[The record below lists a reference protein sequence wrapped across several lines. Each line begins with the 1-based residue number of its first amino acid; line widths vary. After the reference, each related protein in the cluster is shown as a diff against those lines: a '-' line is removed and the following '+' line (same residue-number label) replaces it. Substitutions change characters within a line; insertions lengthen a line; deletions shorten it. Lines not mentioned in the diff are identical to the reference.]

1 MTSVVLHGIA
11 ASPGVALGPAYVVD
25 SDSPGPAR
33 TATHGSPADE
43 SLRWRNA
50 RAGVS
55 ESLTA
60 LADRARTT
68 VGPGEAAIFEA
79 QAMMADDPVLEEL
92 VSQAIDG
99 GASADEAIRQA
110 SQALQEQLLALED
123 AYLRQRAEDVAEV
136 ARGIER
142 ALLGKPPFGAPELP
156 EGAIVCAESLSAG
169 VLVSVDRAALGG
181 LALGNGGPTSHVA
194 ILARTLGVPTVLGL
208 GNFLQDVRNGAQVA
222 VDAEHGV
229 VYLAPTEAV
238 RARLEAAVRSHVA
251 EREELATL
259 VELPAVSTDGVH
271 IDIWAN
277 IGGLADVQPALA
289 AGAGGVGLFRTE
301 FLIAGRES
309 LPSEDEQ
316 FALYRQVLEAMGDR
330 PVIIRTFDVGG
341 DKPVPALR
349 LPVEANPFLGY
360 RAIRIGLNH
369 PDLLRTQL
377 RAIAR
382 AASGGYDA
390 RIMLPMV
397 ATLEE
402 VRLARALLDS
412 VLVDRLERPPLGI
425 MVEIPSAAL
434 IASALAPEVDFFSI
448 GTNDLTQ
455 YTLAAD
461 RTDERL
467 TGLYQPFHP
476 AVLRLIGMTA
486 AAARAAHIACG
497 VCGEMAGDPRAA
509 AVLVGLGVTE
519 LSMHAAAVGYVKR
532 ELRRTSVQSAEALAN
547 EVLSMRSSEGVL
559 ARIDA
564 FRANSA

>member
-1 MTSVVLHGIA
+1 
-11 ASPGVALGPAYVVD
+11 
-25 SDSPGPAR
+25 
-33 TATHGSPADE
+33 
-43 SLRWRNA
+43 
-50 RAGVS
+50 VS
-55 ESLTA
+55 ASLTS

-79 QAMMADDPVLEEL
+79 QAMMADDPALEEL
-92 VSQAIDG
+92 VCEAIDG
-99 GASADEAIRQA
+99 GASAEEAIRQA
-110 SQALQEQLLALED
+110 SQILQQQLLALED
-123 AYLRQRAEDVAEV
+123 AYLRQRAEDIAEV

-142 ALLGKPPFGAPELP
+142 ALMGKPPFGTPDLP
-156 EGAIVCAESLSAG
+156 RGAIVCADTLSAG
-169 VLVSVDRAALGG
+169 VLVSVDRTALGG
-181 LALGNGGPTSHVA
+181 LALGGGGPTSHVA

-208 GNFLQDVRNGAQVA
+208 GAFLQEVENGASLAIDADRGDVY
-222 VDAEHGV
+222 VD
-229 VYLAPTEAV
+229 PTGAAL
-238 RARLEAAVRSHVA
+238 ARLEAAVQHHAA

-259 VELPAVSTDGVH
+259 VALPPVSTDGVH
-271 IDIWAN
+271 VDVWAN
-277 IGGLADVQPALA
+277 IGGLSDVQPALA
-289 AGAGGVGLFRTE
+289 AGATGVGLFRTE

-316 FALYRQVLEAMGDR
+316 FTLYRQVLEAMGDR

-349 LPVEANPFLGY
+349 LPTEANPFLGY

-402 VRLARALLDS
+402 VRLARAMLDS
-412 VLVDRLERPPLGI
+412 VLGDHLQRPPLGI

-434 IASALAPEVDFFSI
+434 IASALAREVDFFSI

-455 YTLAAD
+455 YALAAD

-467 TGLYQPFHP
+467 IDLYQPFHP

-486 AAARAAHIACG
+486 AAAREAHIACG
-497 VCGEMAGDPRAA
+497 VCGEMAGDPRAV

-519 LSMHAAAVGYVKR
+519 LSMHAGAVGYVKR
-532 ELRRTSVQSAEALAN
+532 ELRRTSVHSAQAVAE
-547 EVLSMRSSEGVL
+547 EVLSMRSSEEVL

-564 FRANSA
+564 FRST